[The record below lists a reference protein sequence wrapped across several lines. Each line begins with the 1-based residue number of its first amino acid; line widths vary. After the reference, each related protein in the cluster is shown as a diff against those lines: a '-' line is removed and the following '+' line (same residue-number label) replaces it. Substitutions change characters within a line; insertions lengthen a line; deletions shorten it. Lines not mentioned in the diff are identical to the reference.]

1 MSKKTII
8 IGGGV
13 AGLSAGIYGQ
23 LNDYDTEIL
32 EMHTS
37 PGGQCTA
44 WKRKDYIFDYCIH
57 WLVGSSHGPFHTIWR
72 ETGALDDATR
82 VVNME
87 TYVTIITETG
97 EKLFFYSD
105 IDRWERYLTELA
117 PEDGDSISRM
127 CKDMR
132 RVSTL
137 KMVEKALNQRNIF
150 HTIRFFLSNGPVI
163 RVFAKHGRQTVKE
176 YFDLLDFKSDILKE
190 RLSGLTDTMADF
202 SAAAFL
208 LTLAWFAQ
216 KNAGYPIGGSMHL
229 TKRMMDRYS
238 ELGGTFT
245 GGARVEKIITR
256 EGRALGVR
264 LADGTEKY
272 ADRII
277 GASDLHALIY
287 EMLDGKY
294 TTPELE
300 NAFSNWPTFNSIVQ
314 VSFGIDR
321 TIESEDHTC
330 QVMAGGDQIGHT
342 VLDTGYQ
349 VKNYNHDQVITPEGK
364 CVMKL
369 CFDSP
374 FELWENLDEAEYLAE
389 KELIRS
395 DAVAKLEQLYPA
407 VKGHIDVVDVATPLT
422 DVRYTGVWKGAY
434 EGFLPASTNIGK
446 RMKMT
451 IRGLENFYL
460 AGQWLY
466 PGGGLPPAAQ
476 SGKLVTQMICQKDKK
491 KFKVS

>member
-163 RVFAKHGRQTVKE
+163 RVFAKLGR
-176 YFDLLDFKSDILKE
+176 
-190 RLSGLTDTMADF
+190 
-202 SAAAFL
+202 
-208 LTLAWFAQ
+208 
-216 KNAGYPIGGSMHL
+216 
-229 TKRMMDRYS
+229 
-238 ELGGTFT
+238 
-245 GGARVEKIITR
+245 
-256 EGRALGVR
+256 
-264 LADGTEKY
+264 
-272 ADRII
+272 
-277 GASDLHALIY
+277 
-287 EMLDGKY
+287 
-294 TTPELE
+294 
-300 NAFSNWPTFNSIVQ
+300 
-314 VSFGIDR
+314 
-321 TIESEDHTC
+321 
-330 QVMAGGDQIGHT
+330 HT
-342 VLDTGYQ
+342 V
-349 VKNYNHDQVITPEGK
+349 
-364 CVMKL
+364 
-369 CFDSP
+369 
-374 FELWENLDEAEYLAE
+374 
-389 KELIRS
+389 
-395 DAVAKLEQLYPA
+395 
-407 VKGHIDVVDVATPLT
+407 
-422 DVRYTGVWKGAY
+422 
-434 EGFLPASTNIGK
+434 
-446 RMKMT
+446 
-451 IRGLENFYL
+451 
-460 AGQWLY
+460 
-466 PGGGLPPAAQ
+466 
-476 SGKLVTQMICQKDKK
+476 
-491 KFKVS
+491 